1 MKIANYLSRRC
12 KTEFVTL
19 LLVIASG
26 LLSPL
31 TPAFADFQPLA
42 TLPSYATPQALTIV
56 QPVIDCADLAN
67 VDLSSIGG
75 AGSKV
80 MSVREVVK
88 GDTFC
93 EVKGLLKPTIN
104 FTALLP
110 INSWTQRYL
119 QVGCGGLCG
128 RVLLQLDGA
137 AGCKPL
143 ETSGFVIAAT
153 DMGHATGETDF
164 GSNPQ
169 KRRDF
174 AYRSVHLTSLA
185 TKQLIAAYYG
195 RAAAYSYF
203 SGCSDGGRE
212 ALVEAQRYPHDF
224 NGIIA
229 GAPVNNFQ
237 VHKALDHGWE
247 ALSNTDTS
255 GNAIITARQ
264 LPMIHQAVLAQCDAM
279 DGQKDGLISDPQSC
293 HFDPSVLSCADLSAD
308 NIAGE
313 DCLSEMQISA
323 LKKIY
328 GGPRDSV
335 TGQRLTAGGPLPGS
349 ELAWAGLFVPRKA
362 GDLNYSQGVALTT
375 LKYLNFEKNPPASFT
390 LKDLKFTQQTLSDLS
405 KLHPLYD
412 SSNASLQPFY
422 AAGGKLILWH
432 GWADPSITPLNTLA
446 YHLAIGQTMG
456 YVTRDKFER
465 LYMLPG
471 VYHCSS
477 GPGPSQIDFLTPML
491 AWVEQGKA
499 PDTLVSYQ
507 TLPGQKSKIVTKAL
521 QGDMRLEYVA
531 EGAPS
536 RPVFPYPDYAVYSGK
551 GDVSQATSYERKRL
565 ATVPVAYQWLGEK
578 LFTPYQVMN

>member
-1 MKIANYLSRRC
+1 M
-12 KTEFVTL
+12 
-19 LLVIASG
+19 
-26 LLSPL
+26 
-31 TPAFADFQPLA
+31 
-42 TLPSYATPQALTIV
+42 
-56 QPVIDCADLAN
+56 
-67 VDLSSIGG
+67 
-75 AGSKV
+75 
-80 MSVREVVK
+80 
-88 GDTFC
+88 
-93 EVKGLLKPTIN
+93 
-104 FTALLP
+104 
-110 INSWTQRYL
+110 
-119 QVGCGGLCG
+119 
-128 RVLLQLDGA
+128 
-137 AGCKPL
+137 
-143 ETSGFVIAAT
+143 
-153 DMGHATGETDF
+153 
-164 GSNPQ
+164 
-169 KRRDF
+169 
-174 AYRSVHLTSLA
+174 
-185 TKQLIAAYYG
+185 
-195 RAAAYSYF
+195 
-203 SGCSDGGRE
+203 
-212 ALVEAQRYPHDF
+212 
-224 NGIIA
+224 
-229 GAPVNNFQ
+229 
-237 VHKALDHGWE
+237 
-247 ALSNTDTS
+247 
-255 GNAIITARQ
+255 
-264 LPMIHQAVLAQCDAM
+264 
-279 DGQKDGLISDPQSC
+279 
-293 HFDPSVLSCADLSAD
+293 
-308 NIAGE
+308 
-313 DCLSEMQISA
+313 
-323 LKKIY
+323 
-328 GGPRDSV
+328 
-335 TGQRLTAGGPLPGS
+335 
-349 ELAWAGLFVPRKA
+349 
-362 GDLNYSQGVALTT
+362 
-375 LKYLNFEKNPPASFT
+375 KYLNFEKNPPASFT

>member
-1 MKIANYLSRRC
+1 MTIVNYISRRYL
-12 KTEFVTL
+12 TTFASL
-19 LLVIASG
+19 LLIAVSG
-26 LLSPL
+26 LWNPL
-31 TPAFADFQPLA
+31 PAALAAIQPIA
-42 TLPSYATPQALTIV
+42 APAMTIV
-56 QPVIDCADLAN
+56 KPVIDCADLAN
-67 VDLSSIGG
+67 VDLSAIGG
-75 AGSKV
+75 AGSKI

-88 GDTFC
+88 GDIFC

-104 FTALLP
+104 FTVLLP
-110 INSWTQRYL
+110 INSWSQRYL

-137 AGCKPL
+137 AGCRPL

-153 DMGHATGETDF
+153 DMGHVTGEANF
-164 GSNPQ
+164 GNNPQ

-174 AYRSVHLTSLA
+174 AYRSVHLTSVA
-185 TKQLIAAYYG
+185 TKQLITTYYG

-247 ALSNTDTS
+247 AVSNTDAS
-255 GNAIITARQ
+255 GNAIITAQ
-264 LPMIHQAVLAQCDAM
+264 LLPLIHQAVLQQCDAQ
-279 DGQKDGLISDPQSC
+279 DGQKDGLIADPQSC

-313 DCLSEMQISA
+313 DCLSELQISV
-323 LKKIY
+323 LRKIY

-349 ELAWAGLFVPRKA
+349 ELGWAGLFVPRKT
-362 GDLNYSQGVALTT
+362 GDLNYSQGVALST
-375 LKYLNFEKNPPASFT
+375 LKYLNYEKNPPASFT
-390 LKDLKFTQQTLSDLS
+390 LKDLKFNQQTLAELI

-412 SSNASLQPFY
+412 SSNSSLQAFY

-456 YVTRDKFER
+456 TVERDKFER

-471 VYHCSS
+471 VYHCST

-491 AWVEQGKA
+491 EWVEQGKA
-499 PDTLVSYQ
+499 PDALVSYQ
-507 TLPGQKSKIVTKAL
+507 TVPGQKSKIVTKAL

-536 RPVFPYPDYAVYSGK
+536 RPVFPYPDYAVYSGR
-551 GDVSQATSYERKRL
+551 GDEGQAASYLRKRL
-565 ATVPVAYQWLGEK
+565 ATVPTRYPWLGDK
-578 LFTPYQVMN
+578 MFTPYQVMN

>member
-1 MKIANYLSRRC
+1 MTIATYFFTRC
-12 KTEFVTL
+12 KRLFATLL
-19 LLVIASG
+19 LLVISG
-26 LLSPL
+26 FLSPL
-31 TPAFADFQPLA
+31 PAVESLA
-42 TLPSYATPQALTIV
+42 TAPVRAIV
-56 QPVIDCADLAN
+56 SPVIDCANLAN
-67 VDLSSIGG
+67 VDLSTIGG
-75 AGSKV
+75 PGSRV

-104 FTALLP
+104 FTVLLP
-110 INSWTQRYL
+110 INSWSQRYL

-153 DMGHATGETDF
+153 DMGHVVGEADF
-164 GSNPQ
+164 GNNAQ

-174 AYRSVHLTSLA
+174 AYRSVHLTSVA
-185 TKQLIAAYYG
+185 TKKLITAYYG
-195 RAAAYSYF
+195 RAATYSYF

-212 ALVEAQRYPHDF
+212 ALAEAERYPLDF

-247 ALSNTDTS
+247 AISNTDAS

-264 LPMIHQAVLAQCDAM
+264 LPVIHRAVLAQCDAQ
-279 DGQKDGLISDPQSC
+279 DGQQDGLISDPQSC
-293 HFDPSVLSCADLSAD
+293 HFDPSVLSCTSLSAD
-308 NIAGE
+308 NIASG
-313 DCLSEMQISA
+313 DCLSDQQIIA
-323 LKKIY
+323 LRKIY
-328 GGPRDSV
+328 GGPRDSA
-335 TGQRLTAGGPLPGS
+335 TGERLTVGGPLPGS

-362 GDLNYSQGVALTT
+362 GDLNYSQGVALST
-375 LKYLNFEKNPPASFT
+375 LKYLNYEKNPPASFV
-390 LKDLKFTQQTLSDLS
+390 LKDLKFTKQTLAELT

-412 SSNASLQPFY
+412 SSNSSLQAFY

-456 YVTRDKFER
+456 TVTRDKFER

-471 VYHCSS
+471 VYHCST
-477 GPGPSQIDFLTPML
+477 GEGPSQVDFLTPML
-491 AWVEQGKA
+491 QWVEQGKA
-499 PDTLVSYQ
+499 PDALVTYQ
-507 TLPGQKSKIVTKAL
+507 ALPGQKSKIVTKAL
-521 QGDMRLEYVA
+521 QGDMRLDYIA
-531 EGAPS
+531 EEASS
-536 RPVFPYPDYAVYSGK
+536 RPIYPYPNYAVYSGK
-551 GDVSQATSYERKRL
+551 GNVREATSYVRKPLETIPTRY
-565 ATVPVAYQWLGEK
+565 PWLGEK
-578 LFTPYQVMN
+578 LFTPYQFIN